1 MKNRPRMLD
10 SGRHVRKNKAGKKDR
25 TCWEKGVVV
34 LDGEARE
41 VKLRRRCLFKNIK
54 KWTDLFL

>member
-1 MKNRPRMLD
+1 MLD